1 MENGET
7 WEGFVPLRGKPKARP
22 QVTSHG
28 TFMPR
33 PYREWRQDFG
43 QLLMLQHPRIY
54 REQPIGLEVEFGS
67 DEVRIKTYPLFEA
80 IRPKHVRA
88 DVDNLIG
95 GVMEVLED
103 IHVVEND
110 KQIYVVKASVLKP
123 RR

>member
-7 WEGFVPLRGKPKARP
+7 WEGYVPLRGKPKARP

-33 PYREWRQDFG
+33 PYREWRKDFG
-43 QLLMLQHPRIY
+43 NLLLLQRPKKY
-54 REQPIGLEVEFGS
+54 MEQPIGVELEFGT

-80 IRPKHVRA
+80 IRPTHVRA
-88 DVDNLIG
+88 DIDNLIG
-95 GVMEVLED
+95 GVLEVFED
-103 IHVVEND
+103 VHVVEND
-110 KQIYVVKASVLKP
+110 KQIYVVQASVLKP